1 MSPQLHNNLSS
12 LRLTWM
18 RDNFDDELADAL
30 ARERCHSAFIER
42 LIQGEVAD
50 KHSRSTER
58 RLRAA
63 KLPFR
68 AALGEFDFAWPKTIN
83 TAVVRSLFT
92 LDFMRDHANAVFIGT
107 VGLGKT
113 HLAVALCQSA
123 CERRKNAR
131 FITAAELINELEA
144 ARAGGYLGHALKRY
158 HRVHLLA
165 IDELGYLPV
174 DKRGAELLFQVLSGR
189 YERASTIIT
198 TNRAYKDWTST
209 FANDAAMTAAVLDR
223 VVHHCHTVRI
233 TGKSRRQH
241 KALLEQEM

>member
-1 MSPQLHNNLSS
+1 MTPDLHSNLSA

-18 RDNFDDELADAL
+18 RDNLDAELTDAVT
-30 ARERCHSAFIER
+30 RERSHSALIER
-42 LIQGEVAD
+42 LVEGEVAD

-68 AALGEFDFAWPKTIN
+68 ATLADFDFTWPATIN
-83 TAVVRSLFT
+83 TALVRSLFT
-92 LDFMRDHANAVFIGT
+92 LDFMRNHANAVFIGT

-113 HLAVALCQSA
+113 HLAAALCQAA
-123 CERRKNAR
+123 CEQRKHAR

-144 ARAGGYLGHALKRY
+144 ARAGGYLGKALKRY
-158 HRVHLLA
+158 HRVQLLA

-189 YERASTIIT
+189 YERASTVIT
-198 TNRAYKDWTST
+198 TNRAYKDWTAT

-241 KALLEQEM
+241 QVLEQDV

>member
-1 MSPQLHNNLSS
+1 MSPHLHDNLST

-18 RDNFDDELADAL
+18 RDNLDAELTDAL
-30 ARERCHSAFIER
+30 THERCHATFIER
-42 LIQGEVAD
+42 LVEGEVAD
-50 KHSRSTER
+50 KLSRSTER

-68 AALGEFDFAWPKTIN
+68 ATLAGFDFTWPATIN
-83 TAVVRSLFT
+83 SALVRALFT
-92 LDFMRDHANAVFIGT
+92 LDFMREKSNIVFIGT

-113 HLAVALCQSA
+113 HLAAALCQRA
-123 CERRKNAR
+123 CEQRKHAR
-131 FITAAELINELEA
+131 FITAAEIINELEA
-144 ARAGGYLGHALKRY
+144 ARSGGYLGHALKRY
-158 HRVHLLA
+158 RRVDLLA

-198 TNRAYKDWTST
+198 TNRAYKDWTGT

-223 VVHHCHTVRI
+223 VIHHCHTIKI

-241 KALLEQEM
+241 ETLDQDI